1 LPQAPNAIALRLER
15 LTLAFGD
22 AEPHRYAI
30 ETSDD
35 GVAWRLVLDR
45 RGTGRTGKEIN
56 EALPEGSAGRWMR
69 VLLEPGDVSATL
81 AELKVLGHPL

>member
-1 LPQAPNAIALRLER
+1 LER

-22 AEPHRYAI
+22 AAPHRYAI

-35 GVAWRLVLDR
+35 GVAWKLLVDR
-45 RGTGRTGKEIN
+45 RGIVRTGQEIN

-69 VLLEPGDVSATL
+69 VLLEPGDVPATL
-81 AELKVLGHPL
+81 AEVKVLGHPL